1 MLASER
7 KRLARRSPGNQLNFA
22 GIPIVMY
29 CADIGLKDLPILD
42 RRIAVLNV
50 VIQIVARILVPL
62 IKSRMIEP
70 GHLKSESETAGPA
83 EEFN

>member
-1 MLASER
+1 MHR
-7 KRLARRSPGNQLNFA
+7 
-22 GIPIVMY
+22 
-29 CADIGLKDLPILD
+29 ADIGLKNLPILD
-42 RRIAVLNV
+42 CRIAVLNV
-50 VIQIVARILVPL
+50 VIQIVAGILVPL